1 MAIRTTQGGIDFKAT
16 AEMVA
21 TMTDAQIV
29 GALSDILKTLPNA
42 DAMDRVDDGDRGGY
56 YRDEASIYHAEMRKR
71 HPANYDKGLT
81 GAGAVFRAANVMT
94 CRWCGGTDGL
104 HKRLDGDGGYCCSWE
119 SCEQKEL
126 EHESNAS

>member
-16 AEMVA
+16 AEMA
-21 TMTDAQIV
+21 ARMTDAQLM
-29 GALSDILKTLPNA
+29 GALSDILKTLPHA

-81 GAGAVFRAANVMT
+81 GAGAEFRAAN
-94 CRWCGGTDGL
+94 
-104 HKRLDGDGGYCCSWE
+104 S
-119 SCEQKEL
+119 
-126 EHESNAS
+126 